1 MKQFF
6 PKPNGLEHGFGSIDV
21 AGLSVVFGAVVSE
34 LSVLTPPLTRRDS
47 YARFVAMLR
56 EEAALLE
63 RFTAALQANGDRSE
77 RLLRAAEKLPVDRLA
92 RTAGLGY
99 CVGIDPLKP
108 GH

>member
-56 EEAALLE
+56 QEAALLE
-63 RFTAALQANGDRSE
+63 RSLPRYKQTAFGRNGCCARPKSCPLTDSRGQRVLGIALGSI
-77 RLLRAAEKLPVDRLA
+77 P
-92 RTAGLGY
+92 
-99 CVGIDPLKP
+99 
-108 GH
+108 